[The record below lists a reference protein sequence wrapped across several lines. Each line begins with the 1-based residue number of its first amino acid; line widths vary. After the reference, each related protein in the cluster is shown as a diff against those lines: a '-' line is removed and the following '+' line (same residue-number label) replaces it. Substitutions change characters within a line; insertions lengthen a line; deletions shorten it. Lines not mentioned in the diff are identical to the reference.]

1 MDQPGGQRD
10 GLAQFS
16 QLFPLGFQALLVQGV
31 PLHQIVFQ
39 ALGGPLA
46 ELDGALG
53 THPVA
58 HGDNG
63 IQVVMLEIALDLPFA
78 LGSNC

>member
-1 MDQPGGQRD
+1 MDQPVGQRD

-46 ELDGALG
+46 
-53 THPVA
+53 
-58 HGDNG
+58 
-63 IQVVMLEIALDLPFA
+63 
-78 LGSNC
+78 